1 MIVRRKLLI
10 AIGSSFV
17 SAALPS
23 HAQQENVARV
33 GVLVLRSRS
42 TPSNPEPFYDAF
54 TQAMREL
61 GYVEGK
67 NLVIEARFAEG
78 KSERL
83 PGLAAELISLKPAL
97 IVTHAMNATEALR
110 RATSTI
116 PIVVSPMTDPVGRG
130 LAASLA
136 RPGGNVTGM
145 SFVGIDVTA
154 KQLELLKTM
163 LPALSHVAVL
173 MNPSN
178 PTHPALLK
186 VVQAYAQQIGVKV
199 LAVNAGTVED
209 IERAFVAIAQ
219 ERPDAGIC
227 LSDPL
232 FTGQR
237 RRIPELALK
246 HRLPMIFSQR
256 EFVAAGGLMSYGPS
270 LVDFYRGTAR
280 YADKILK
287 GANPGD
293 LPIEQPTRIHLAVSR
308 KTAKA
313 FGLTIPS
320 ELLLRADEAIE

>member
-1 MIVRRKLLI
+1 MTVRRRLLI

-23 HAQQENVARV
+23 YAQQENVARV

-67 NLVIEARFAEG
+67 NLVIEARFADG

-178 PTHPALLK
+178 PTHPALQK

-199 LAVNAGTVED
+199 LAVDAGTVED
-209 IERAFVAIAQ
+209 IERAFVAMAQ

-293 LPIEQPTRIHLAVSR
+293 LPIEQPTRIHLALSR
-308 KTAKA
+308 KTAKTL
-313 FGLTIPS
+313 GLTIPS
-320 ELLLRADEAIE
+320 ELLLRADEAID